1 MNKQPR
7 AYFNIYEYT
16 PTYSCIAFVD
26 KVKKTAD

>member
-1 MNKQPR
+1 MNEQPR
-7 AYFNIYEYT
+7 ACFNIYEYT